1 MSATLVEISNSERF
15 LDEFLEH
22 YLGLSFGSLS
32 KREIDILLMHL
43 LIKYGDLERRSNY
56 ELSILFRV
64 TERRVRSLRHE
75 AKLRYVSNV
84 DTYVRTEFG
93 RLLEQ
98 TQLVAEQEKILFVVE
113 DAFLRD
119 GIQARLKAMGN
130 FADYS
135 FNREILRVTY
145 EAQKHHDQ
153 HSNQRRFPYVP
164 TAKRFANGIHHTCS
178 FTASVMARHNA
189 SGSLLPIPKVLSS
202 TLSNTTICR
211 PDTVYTR
218 PYCV

>member
-1 MSATLVEISNSERF
+1 MELYQAYTDYQGMMELTESMFRYVAEKVCGTT
-15 LDEFLEH
+15 
-22 YLGLSFGSLS
+22 
-32 KREIDILLMHL
+32 

-145 EAQKHHDQ
+145 DAFAELLASMFSEAEVERFVDDINATVKAKHKLSFKQIIHAFLEGTAGGVGEQ
-153 HSNQRRFPYVP
+153 VINLSMLYVIGNAHRLP
-164 TAKRFANGIHHTCS
+164 S
-178 FTASVMARHNA
+178 LVASVTDIISR
-189 SGSLLPIPKVLSS
+189 I
-202 TLSNTTICR
+202 I
-211 PDTVYTR
+211 
-218 PYCV
+218 